1 MKTMKR
7 RMCKK
12 NKIKLAQV
20 EDEKNEIL
28 VREWWIADFA
38 ARGISLSSDLK
49 KSMKSNQKLLSFS
62 DPL

>member
-7 RMCKK
+7 RISKK
-12 NKIKLAQV
+12 NKIKVAQV

-28 VREWWIADFA
+28 VRKWWISDFA

-49 KSMKSNQKLLSFS
+49 KKYVKL
-62 DPL
+62 